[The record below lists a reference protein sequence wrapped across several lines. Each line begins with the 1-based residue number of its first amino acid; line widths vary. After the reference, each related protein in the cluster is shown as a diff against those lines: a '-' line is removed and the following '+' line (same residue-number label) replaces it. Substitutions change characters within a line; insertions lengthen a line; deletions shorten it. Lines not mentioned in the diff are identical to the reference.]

1 MPFAPKIRKDILNA
15 LEEKIIPA
23 LQSAPVTQ
31 ILAEPPFHFS
41 QVEHRILQKKF
52 LEDRE
57 SAPFQTI
64 MDWKKQRVM
73 ATRFS
78 RFMVIYEGLCIERVG
93 VTQKMAQQLSV
104 AERKTRGGLF
114 ELTLHAPA
122 ILCHP
127 AFTLHS
133 SGAPQPKPFVHRGC
147 AIYCKIV
154 QGGIRVSLNVRSPQE
169 EYATHNLEINDP
181 ELAQI
186 AHLYIAEL
194 RAGGHESAQ
203 SLLLAFML
211 RLKRYMSHH
220 RAFIS
225 NSCWVTPPD
234 IMPEAIKV
242 LSPANL
248 QLCQQ
253 LTGHIID
260 HIHSPLTLSDLAAHF
275 GVSSVHL
282 NSIFKR
288 ARGIT
293 VMNFVTQMRIEAA
306 KTIIIESHERFAD
319 ITQLVGFA
327 SNASFCNSFRRQT
340 GFSPREYRQQF
351 SVIDKNKLI

>member
-1 MPFAPKIRKDILNA
+1 MPFAPKIRKDILKA
-15 LEEKIIPA
+15 LEEHIISA
-23 LQSAPVTQ
+23 LETQRVTQ
-31 ILAEPPFHFS
+31 VLAESPFDFS

-52 LEDRE
+52 LEDKE
-57 SAPFQTI
+57 PAPFQTVV
-64 MDWKKQRVM
+64 DWKKQRVM

-78 RFMVIYEGLCIERVG
+78 RFMIIFEGLCIERVG
-93 VTQKMAQQLSV
+93 ITQKMAQQLST
-104 AERKTRGGLF
+104 ADRKMLGGLF

-127 AFTLHS
+127 AFMLYS

-169 EYATHNLEINDP
+169 EYATHNLEINDS

-186 AHLYIAEL
+186 ANLYIAEL
-194 RAGGHESAQ
+194 QAGGLESAQ

-234 IMPEAIKV
+234 VVPEVAKV

-248 QLCQQ
+248 QRCQQ
-253 LTGHIID
+253 LTEHIVN
-260 HIHSPLTLSDLAAHF
+260 HLHSPLTLSGLAAHF
-275 GVSSVHL
+275 HVSDVHL
-282 NSIFKR
+282 NAIFKQ
-288 ARGIT
+288 AHGTT

-306 KTIIIESHERFAD
+306 KTIIAESQERFAD
-319 ITQLVGFA
+319 VAQLVGFA

-340 GFSPREYRQQF
+340 GLSPREYRQQF
-351 SVIDKNKLI
+351 SGGG

>member
-1 MPFAPKIRKDILNA
+1 MPFAPKIRKDILAA
-15 LEEKIIPA
+15 LEEHIIPA
-23 LQSAPVTQ
+23 LQSKPVTQ
-31 ILAEPPFHFS
+31 ILAEPPFDFNY
-41 QVEHRILQKKF
+41 VEYRILQKKF
-52 LEDRE
+52 LENKE
-57 SAPFQTI
+57 AAPFQTI
-64 MDWKKQRVM
+64 MEWPKQRLM

-78 RFMVIYEGLCIERVG
+78 RFMIIFEGICIERVG
-93 VTQKMAQQLSV
+93 ITQKIAQQLS
-104 AERKTRGGLF
+104 ATERTASGGVM

-127 AFTLHS
+127 AFMLHS
-133 SGAPQPKPFVHRGC
+133 NGAPQPKPFVHRGC

-154 QGGIRVSLNVRSPQE
+154 QGGIYISLNVRSPQE
-169 EYATHNLEINDP
+169 ATATHNLEINDL
-181 ELAQI
+181 ELAQL
-186 AHLYIAEL
+186 ASLYIVEL

-203 SLLLAFML
+203 ALQLAFML

-225 NSCWVTPPD
+225 NSCWVTPPE
-234 IMPEAIKV
+234 IAPEAIKV

-253 LTGHIID
+253 LTEHIIN
-260 HIHSPLTLSDLAAHF
+260 HIHSPLTLSDLAARF

-282 NSIFKR
+282 NNIFKQ
-288 ARGIT
+288 AQSTT

-306 KTIIIESHERFAD
+306 KTIIIESQERFAD
-319 ITQLVGFA
+319 VAQLVGFA

-340 GFSPREYRQQF
+340 GLSPREYRKQF
-351 SVIDKNKLI
+351 FIDQ